1 MTLSATLLS
10 HSTTRAQNRR
20 TAVVSKNETRGGK
33 EPEAAQAQAKGESSS
48 PKAKKARTI
57 SEEDETEMPD
67 LSAELQKLDA
77 LVRTFLTEVIFWFLR
92 F

>member
-48 PKAKKARTI
+48 PKAKKARTKA
-57 SEEDETEMPD
+57 MRKCM
-67 LSAELQKLDA
+67 AEPA
-77 LVRTFLTEVIFWFLR
+77 EATTMRFGNAWFR
-92 F
+92 

>member
-33 EPEAAQAQAKGESSS
+33 EPEAAQVKGESSS